1 VNPAVGCSI
10 RGSQINILVNCSHKS
25 INSPIVSELKKKI
38 LTDSFFC
45 EIILFFTTDGG
56 FEVFERVKRGKIMTR
71 YLTIS
76 AWLVISVFAFG
87 CRQKPSAETEPE
99 RPEPNA
105 PAKVDTKAVEA
116 KQVGKAA
123 ADGVAVTVNGVDI
136 TEKELEEEI
145 KRLAPLMQQRDIEQN
160 KEKARQLIL
169 DRMILLRLLDEKAKE
184 ANIAVTEE
192 EVFDQIREIAS
203 RQNLSVDDFKAV
215 LQSRG
220 MDFDE
225 WKQQVKWGL
234 KLGKLTEAEYGDQL
248 NITESDANNFYS
260 SNAQMF
266 ETPEQVKASHILVR
280 PDTADPNIDPNE
292 AKAKALAK
300 AQGLL
305 KQVREGAD
313 FAELAKANSDCTSKA
328 KGGNLGFFGRGRMEP
343 PFEKAAFALK
353 VNEVSD
359 VVETPD
365 GYHIIKVTDRKEAGV
380 TTFEQAKDD
389 IIKMLKRRKQ
399 SVLIIKY
406 RESLKAQAKIVYP
419 PGKEPTTVIPG
430 P

>member
-1 VNPAVGCSI
+1 
-10 RGSQINILVNCSHKS
+10 
-25 INSPIVSELKKKI
+25 VSELKKKI

-203 RQNLSVDDFKAV
+203 RQNLSVDDFMAV

-389 IIKMLKRRKQ
+389 IIKMLKQQKQ
-399 SVLIIKY
+399 GVFITKY
-406 RESLKAQAKIVYP
+406 IESLKAQAKIVYP
-419 PGKEPTTVIPG
+419 PGKEPPPVTFRP
-430 P
+430 